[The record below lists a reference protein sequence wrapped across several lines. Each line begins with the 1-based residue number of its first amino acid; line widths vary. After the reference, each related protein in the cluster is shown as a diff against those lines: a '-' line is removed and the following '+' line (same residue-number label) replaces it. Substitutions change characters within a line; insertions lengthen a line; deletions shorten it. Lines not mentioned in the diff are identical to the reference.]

1 MSVMSSLS
9 RRVFHPLWDLKDG
22 SRRLKVLREL
32 ERTQW
37 LPQETLRARQRE
49 RLQNILRYAAA
60 HSPYYERLF
69 RLSAFDPAHYEEAAF
84 ARLPLLTKS
93 IIRSSTDELL
103 SRQFTRA
110 QLGEHKTGV
119 STGVALATYFDR
131 DWLEIRTADA
141 LRSDQWAGAF
151 HGMKVAALWG
161 NPPVPRSAKERLRR
175 LLIDRFVFL
184 DTIDLNQRSLGQ
196 FVYAWRRERPEV
208 LFGHSHSLYM
218 LARYLRD
225 EQISDLRPRGI
236 VSTSMMLVAHERAL
250 IEQVFG
256 CRVTDR
262 YGCEEVGLIAC
273 ECERHEGMH
282 LDIEHLYIEFLRED
296 GSAAAEGEE
305 GAIVLT
311 DLYNR
316 GMPFIRYRI
325 EDVGVWTQR
334 NCSCGRGLPL
344 MERVTGRVADY
355 LKRRDGSLVAGVSL
369 VERTL
374 TAIAGIEQLQIVQPS
389 RDEIVLNVVRAGDF
403 TAASEAALL
412 AELRGVFGEGITFR
426 TQFLERM
433 PQERSGKYRFS
444 ICQV

>member
-9 RRVFHPLWDLKDG
+9 RHVFHPLWDLKDG

-32 ERTQW
+32 ERSQW

-49 RLQNILRYAAA
+49 RLQHILAYAAA
-60 HSPYYERLF
+60 HCPYYERLF
-69 RLSAFDPAHYEEAAF
+69 RQSRFDPAHFEEAAF

-93 IIRSSTDELL
+93 LIRSSTDELL

-110 QLGEHKTGV
+110 QLGEHKTGG
-119 STGVALATYFDR
+119 STGVALTTYFDR

-161 NPPVPRSAKERLRR
+161 NPPLARSAKERLRR

-184 DTIDLNQRSLGQ
+184 DTIDLNQRSLGE
-196 FVYAWRRERPEV
+196 FVSAWRRERPEV

-225 EQISDLRPRGI
+225 EQITDLRPRGI
-236 VSTSMMLVAHERAL
+236 VSTSMMLVAHERSL

-256 CRVTDR
+256 CQVTDR

-296 GSAAAEGEE
+296 GSAAAAGEE

-334 NCSCGRGLPL
+334 SCSCGRGLPL

-389 RDEIVLNVVRAGDF
+389 RDEIVLNVVRATDF

-412 AELRGVFGEGITFR
+412 AELHGVFGEGITFR

-433 PQERSGKYRFS
+433 PQERSGKYRFA

>member
-9 RRVFHPLWDLKDG
+9 RHVFHPLWDLKDG

-37 LPQETLRARQRE
+37 LPQATLRARQRE
-49 RLQNILRYAAA
+49 RLQHILGYAAA

-69 RLSAFDPAHYEEAAF
+69 RQSGFDPARFEEAAF

-93 IIRSSTDELL
+93 IIRSSTDEIL

-110 QLGEHKTGV
+110 QLGEHKTGG
-119 STGVALATYFDR
+119 STGVALTTYFDR

-161 NPPVPRSAKERLRR
+161 NPPVARSAKERLRR

-184 DTIDLNQRSLGQ
+184 DTIDLNQRSLGE
-196 FVYAWRRERPEV
+196 FVAAWRRARPEV

-218 LARYLRD
+218 LARYLK
-225 EQISDLRPRGI
+225 EQQITDLHPRGI

-296 GSAAAEGEE
+296 GSAAAAGEE

-334 NCSCGRGLPL
+334 PCSCGRGLPL

-389 RDEIVLNVVRAGDF
+389 REEIVLNIVRAADF
-403 TAASEAALL
+403 SAASEAALL
-412 AELRGVFGEGITFR
+412 AELRGVFGDGIAFR

>member
-9 RRVFHPLWDLKDG
+9 RHVFHPLWDLKDG
-22 SRRLKVLREL
+22 SRRLKMLREL

-37 LPQETLRARQRE
+37 LPQEVLRARQRE
-49 RLQNILRYAAA
+49 RLQKILSYAGAN
-60 HSPYYERLF
+60 SPYYERSF
-69 RLSAFDPAHYEEAAF
+69 RLSGFDPAHFDEAAF
-84 ARLPLLTKS
+84 ARLPLLTKAL
-93 IIRSSTDELL
+93 IRSSTDEIL

-110 QLGEHKTGV
+110 QLGEHKTGG
-119 STGVALATYFDR
+119 STGVALTTYFDR

-161 NPPVPRSAKERLRR
+161 NPPVARSAKERLRR

-184 DTIDLNQRSLGQ
+184 DTIDLNQRSLAE
-196 FVYAWRRERPEV
+196 FVAAWRRERPEV

-218 LARYLRD
+218 LARYLR
-225 EQISDLRPRGI
+225 EQGVTDLRPAGI

-250 IEQVFG
+250 IEAVFG

-262 YGCEEVGLIAC
+262 YGCEEVGLIGC

-296 GSAAAEGEE
+296 GSPAAAGEG

-325 EDVGVWTQR
+325 EDVGVWTER
-334 NCSCGRGLPL
+334 RCSCGRGLPL

-374 TAIAGIEQLQIVQPS
+374 TAIPGIEQLQIVQPS
-389 RDEIVLNVVRAGDF
+389 HEEIVLNVVRAADF
-403 TAASEAALL
+403 SPASEAALL
-412 AELRGVFGEGITFR
+412 AEFRGVFGEGITFR

>member
-9 RRVFHPLWDLKDG
+9 RHVFHPLWDLKDG
-22 SRRLKVLREL
+22 SRRLKVLHEL
-32 ERTQW
+32 ERSQW
-37 LPQETLRARQRE
+37 LPQETLRARQRA
-49 RLQNILRYAAA
+49 RLQHILAYAAA
-60 HSPYYERLF
+60 HCPYYERLF
-69 RLSAFDPAHYEEAAF
+69 RQSRFDPAHFEEAAF

-93 IIRSSTDELL
+93 LIRSSTDELL

-110 QLGEHKTGV
+110 QLGEHKTGG
-119 STGVALATYFDR
+119 STGVALTTYFDR

-161 NPPVPRSAKERLRR
+161 NPPLARSAKERLRR

-184 DTIDLNQRSLGQ
+184 DTIDLNQRSLGE
-196 FVYAWRRERPEV
+196 FVSAWRRERPEV

-225 EQISDLRPRGI
+225 EQITDLRPRGI
-236 VSTSMMLVAHERAL
+236 VSTSMMLVAHERSL

-296 GSAAAEGEE
+296 GSPAAAGEE

-325 EDVGVWTQR
+325 EDVGVWTER
-334 NCSCGRGLPL
+334 TCSCGRGLPL

-389 RDEIVLNVVRAGDF
+389 RDEIVLNVVRAADF

-412 AELRGVFGEGITFR
+412 AELHGVFGEGITFR

-433 PQERSGKYRFS
+433 PQERSGKYRFA

>member
-9 RRVFHPLWDLKDG
+9 RHVFHPLWDLKDG

-32 ERTQW
+32 ERSQW
-37 LPQETLRARQRE
+37 LPQEVLRARQRE
-49 RLQNILRYAAA
+49 RLQQILAYAAA
-60 HSPYYERLF
+60 HSPYYARIF
-69 RLSAFDPAHYEEAAF
+69 RLSRLDPARFEEAAF

-93 IIRSSTDELL
+93 IIRSSTDEIL
-103 SRQFTRA
+103 SQQFTRA
-110 QLGEHKTGV
+110 QLGEHKTGG
-119 STGVALATYFDR
+119 STGVALTTYFDP
-131 DWLEIRTADA
+131 DWLQIRTADA

-161 NPPVPRSAKERLRR
+161 NPPVARTAKERLRR

-184 DTIDLNQRSLGQ
+184 DTIDLNPRSLGE
-196 FVYAWRRERPEV
+196 FVNAWRRERPEV

-218 LARYLRD
+218 LARYLKD
-225 EQISDLRPRGI
+225 QQITDLHPDGI
-236 VSTSMMLVAHERAL
+236 VSTSMMLVAHERSL

-282 LDIEHLYIEFLRED
+282 LDIEHLFIEFLRED
-296 GSAAAEGEE
+296 GSPAAEGEE

-325 EDVGVWTQR
+325 EDVGVWTDR
-334 NCSCGRGLPL
+334 RCSCGRGLPL

-374 TAIAGIEQLQIVQPS
+374 TAITGIEQLQIVQPS
-389 RDEIVLNVVRAGDF
+389 RDEIVLNVVRAADF
-403 TAASEAALL
+403 SAASEAALL